1 MVDNSQRLLAPGMFT
16 DMLVQSSQREA
27 VLTVPET
34 AIFYNIYGEA
44 VYTLEKPPP
53 SDAEPLPEY
62 RLAARQVDV
71 AYRRNGIAGVRGGID
86 AGDLVV
92 TSGQLKLYPGLRVAI
107 VDDVPEYNASNA
119 Q

>member
-1 MVDNSQRLLAPGMFT
+1 M
-16 DMLVQSSQREA
+16 
-27 VLTVPET
+27 PET
-34 AIFYNIYGEA
+34 SIFYNIYGEA
-44 VYTLEKPPP
+44 VYVLEKPEASEQDPNP
-53 SDAEPLPEY
+53 AY

-71 AYRRNGIAGVRGGID
+71 AYREDSVAGVVSGIE
-86 AGDLVV
+86 AGDKVV